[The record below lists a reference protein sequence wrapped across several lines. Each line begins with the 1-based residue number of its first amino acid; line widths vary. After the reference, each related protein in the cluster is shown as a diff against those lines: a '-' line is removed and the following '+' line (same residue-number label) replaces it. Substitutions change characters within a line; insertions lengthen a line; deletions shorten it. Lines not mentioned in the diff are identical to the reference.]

1 MDPDRLFRFDRF
13 ALDLANEQLL
23 EDGDVVPLTPKAFAV
38 LRRLIE
44 DAGQLVKK
52 EDLLRSVWRDTHVS
66 DGVLRVV
73 ILEIR
78 RALSDE
84 SGEPRFVETVPRRG
98 YRFVAQRAPALRR
111 PGGAE
116 PHGTLVGREDV
127 LAILETRF
135 ARACGGERQLVF
147 VSGEAGIG
155 KTTVLDAFLARVAR
169 EPDVMIARG
178 ACLEHYGVAEAYLPV
193 LEAIGRLLRE
203 PGSDRAIRLLEK
215 YAPTWVL
222 QLPWLAPRDDRDA
235 LRRELVGVTK
245 ERMLREM
252 SEALEALT
260 AERALVL
267 VLEDL
272 HWSDHSTLD
281 LLGML
286 ARREETA
293 RLLIL
298 ASYRPVDVIVSGH
311 PLQSLLQELRVRRQ
325 CHDIALPFLERADVA
340 AYLAQRFGAETSTS
354 ALAGAVQ
361 LRTDGNPLFMVRLAD
376 ELVAVGVLVEDAGRW
391 WLRGPLDDVAH
402 AVRTA
407 SAR

>member
-1 MDPDRLFRFDRF
+1 MDADRLLSFEGYS
-13 ALDLANEQLL
+13 LDLANERLL
-23 EDGDVVPLTPKAFAV
+23 QDGDVVPLTPKAFAV
-38 LRRLIE
+38 LRRLVE
-44 DAGQLVKK
+44 DAGQLVRK

-66 DGVLRVV
+66 DGVLRVIV
-73 ILEIR
+73 LELR
-78 RALSDE
+78 RALGDDSE
-84 SGEPRFVETVPRRG
+84 QPRFIETVPRRG
-98 YRFVAQRAPALRR
+98 YRFIAPRPRTSRR
-111 PGGAE
+111 PAVGDE
-116 PHGTLVGREDV
+116 HGTVVGRDRV
-127 LAILETRF
+127 MAGLQARF
-135 ARACGGERQLVF
+135 ARACAGERQLVF

-155 KTTVLDAFLARVAR
+155 KTTVLDAFVTRAAR
-169 EPDVMIARG
+169 ESDVMIARG

-203 PGSDRAIRLLEK
+203 PGSDRAVRLLEK

-260 AERALVL
+260 TESALVL

-293 RLLIL
+293 RLLVL
-298 ASYRPVDVIVSGH
+298 GSYRPVDMIVTGH
-311 PLQSLLQELRVRRQ
+311 PLQSLLQELRMRRQ
-325 CHDIALPFLERADVA
+325 CDDIALPFLDEADVA
-340 AYLAQRFGAETSTS
+340 TYLAQRFGAETSS
-354 ALAGAVQ
+354 VDLAPAVHP
-361 LRTDGNPLFMVRLAD
+361 RTDGNPLFMVRLAD
-376 ELVAVGVLVEDAGRW
+376 ELVAIGVLVEEAGRW
-391 WLRGPLDDVAH
+391 FVRGPLDGVAR
-402 AVRTA
+402 AIP
-407 SAR
+407 